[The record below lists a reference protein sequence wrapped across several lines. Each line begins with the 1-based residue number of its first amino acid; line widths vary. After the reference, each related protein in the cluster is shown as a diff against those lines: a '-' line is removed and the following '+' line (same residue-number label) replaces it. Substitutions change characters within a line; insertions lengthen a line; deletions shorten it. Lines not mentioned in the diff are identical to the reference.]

1 MMLMVSDPKR
11 FGWRATIVLSLLV
24 ASMVLSACG
33 RKNERILFDGNFY
46 KSRAK
51 HTSDD
56 RQSFVVRVSRADQGL
71 NGARAAGEHE
81 GRRYCIENF
90 GTSEIAWVNGPD
102 ADDAVLKRD
111 GNRLILDGRCV
122 LW

>member
-1 MMLMVSDPKR
+1 MLIASDSKR
-11 FGWRATIVLSLLV
+11 FGWRSTIVLGLLA
-24 ASMVLSACG
+24 ASMVMSACG
-33 RKNERILFDGNFY
+33 RKDERVLFDGNFY

-56 RQSFVVRVSRADQGL
+56 RQSFTVRVSRANQGL

-81 GRRYCIENF
+81 GTRYCLENF

-102 ADDAVLKRD
+102 AEEAVLIRD
-111 GNRLILDGRCV
+111 GNRLVLDGRCV

>member
-1 MMLMVSDPKR
+1 MRHVATIKR
-11 FGWRATIVLSLLV
+11 FEFRSVFILSLLIL
-24 ASMVLSACG
+24 SFILSACA

-56 RQSFVVRVSRADQGL
+56 RQSFRVKVSRANQGL

-81 GRRYCIENF
+81 GNRYCIENF
-90 GTSEIAWVNGPD
+90 GTSEIEWVNGPD
-102 ADDAVLKRD
+102 ADETALNFD
-111 GNRLILDGRCV
+111 GNTLVLSGRCI